1 VDTDHDEKITLIEFE
16 EIFKLVPDALPAELV
31 RLFGQDSGFMPR
43 EVTVFHVFKKG
54 KRVKVPNPKRQT
66 LFGTLPERA
75 ARKVDEVLELELKT
89 SKAHKMQMSLAAKMI
104 ADAEARSL
112 CWSARL
118 DQNVDQ
124 CSLKGSPSG
133 TSPSGRSSRNSP
145 SYSPSKR
152 RAFNQRAS
160 SSSGGRSTAS
170 ETSCRDTIHSSC
182 RDTTPA
188 YLQCTPRGDTPPD
201 VWLAPCELSAAAAAE
216 AASGTTVNVHAKL
229 EAKCCSPAERA
240 PCSSSSSFVAPGA
253 CQQSRVHALPSHT
266 AEGQKAKDHITVR
279 V

>member
-1 VDTDHDEKITLIEFE
+1 MFETTPQDLINDGLYSALALAAYPGCFWPVSLALVARALGAVDVGGICAGGLCSASFTTEHRHRRS
-16 EIFKLVPDALPAELV
+16 A
-31 RLFGQDSGFMPR
+31 
-43 EVTVFHVFKKG
+43 
-54 KRVKVPNPKRQT
+54 
-66 LFGTLPERA
+66 
-75 ARKVDEVLELELKT
+75 
-89 SKAHKMQMSLAAKMI
+89 KAHKMQMSLAAKMI

-152 RAFNQRAS
+152 RAFNGRAS

-170 ETSCRDTIHSSC
+170 ETSCRDTTHSSC